1 MFGATVAIP
10 FIITPALCM
19 EKDDPSRGYVIST
32 LFFVSGLVTLIQAT
46 VGVRLPIIQGGTFSF
61 FAPTFAILSLS
72 HNQCPAD
79 FDDNGWGDIS
89 YEDKTEEWQKR
100 MREVQ
105 GAIIVASLVQVII
118 GYFGIVG
125 LVLKYITPLTIVP
138 AVSMIGL
145 ALFDVAGDYAA
156 KNWGVAMG
164 TIICMTLF
172 SQYLR
177 NVSVPWLSYKKG
189 KIQSCRVDMFKL
201 FPVLMTIL
209 FMWFLCAIITLSGGF
224 DETDPARTDLKLST
238 LYSSQWIRIPYPF
251 QWGWP
256 TVTIA
261 GVFGMM
267 AGVLASAI
275 ESIGDYYACARL
287 SGAPPPPTHAIN
299 RGIGTEGLGCIIA
312 GIFGTGNGT
321 TSYSENIGAIG
332 VTKVGSRR
340 VIQYGGL
347 IMIFF
352 GLISKFGAVF
362 VLIPEPIVGGIF
374 CIMFGMI
381 AAVGLSNL
389 QFVNLNSTRNLFVL
403 GFSVFF
409 ALVVSKWLKKHPDA
423 ISFGDDPENAAL
435 QTFAQ
440 VIKVLLETSMFVA
453 GFLGFFLDNTI
464 PGTPEERG
472 LIKWNAQHEVKESF
486 NETSNCYDLPF
497 GMNLLRKWTWTQ
509 YLPFSP
515 TFKGWRFQNKVRPQ

>member
-1 MFGATVAIP
+1 
-10 FIITPALCM
+10 M

-238 LYSSQWIRIPYPF
+238 LYSSQWIRIPYPCKYISAVCLHFLERNSAGCLYF
-251 QWGWP
+251 Q
-256 TVTIA
+256 
-261 GVFGMM
+261 FN
-267 AGVLASAI
+267 
-275 ESIGDYYACARL
+275 GDGQL
-287 SGAPPPPTHAIN
+287 
-299 RGIGTEGLGCIIA
+299 
-312 GIFGTGNGT
+312 
-321 TSYSENIGAIG
+321 
-332 VTKVGSRR
+332 
-340 VIQYGGL
+340 
-347 IMIFF
+347 
-352 GLISKFGAVF
+352 
-362 VLIPEPIVGGIF
+362 
-374 CIMFGMI
+374 
-381 AAVGLSNL
+381 
-389 QFVNLNSTRNLFVL
+389 
-403 GFSVFF
+403 
-409 ALVVSKWLKKHPDA
+409 
-423 ISFGDDPENAAL
+423 
-435 QTFAQ
+435 
-440 VIKVLLETSMFVA
+440 
-453 GFLGFFLDNTI
+453 
-464 PGTPEERG
+464 
-472 LIKWNAQHEVKESF
+472 
-486 NETSNCYDLPF
+486 
-497 GMNLLRKWTWTQ
+497 
-509 YLPFSP
+509 
-515 TFKGWRFQNKVRPQ
+515 